1 VTCHNAD
8 KQREIAFCQQMID
21 TLRERLLE
29 SAGLQSMSVDG
40 LSVTYATGSASVR
53 KELRYYEKRLQQL
66 QGSSYYKSIDLGKG
80 L

>member
-1 VTCHNAD
+1 
-8 KQREIAFCQQMID
+8 
-21 TLRERLLE
+21 
-29 SAGLQSMSVDG
+29 MSVDG

>member
-1 VTCHNAD
+1 MVE
-8 KQREIAFCQQMID
+8 K
-21 TLRERLLE
+21 LREQLVE
-29 SAGLQSMSVDG
+29 SSGLQSVSSDG